1 MTTAAS
7 ENVRNVRGMSPPDGG
22 DATAVNA
29 ESAAEDPTPAPARV
43 RGTRRAAAAATPR
56 DPVRIVEAALF
67 SAGRPLLVDEL
78 AENTGVHKPDC
89 RKALTALQKEYDEKG
104 LALEIARAGDKWAM
118 QVRAE
123 YAPAVVR
130 LAPME
135 IPIKVLKTLALIAYH
150 QPLLQ
155 SDLVDMVGSKAYD
168 HVQVLK
174 DAGLIGKR
182 VQGNSFHL
190 VTTPQFPEY
199 FGLPATEREQIKRFL
214 ADKLGIPLPKDDGKG
229 NTRLDAVAEAPPVES
244 APAPA
249 ASEPAP
255 PS

>member
-1 MTTAAS
+1 MT
-7 ENVRNVRGMSPPDGG
+7 
-22 DATAVNA
+22 ATATSEETA
-29 ESAAEDPTPAPARV
+29 PAPSTPPAPRAGAR
-43 RGTRRAAAAATPR
+43 RQGAEAAPR
-56 DPVRIVEAALF
+56 DPVRVVEAALF

-89 RKALTALQKEYDEKG
+89 RKALAALQKEYDEKG

-118 QVRAE
+118 QVRAQ

-155 SDLVDMVGSKAYD
+155 SDLVDMVGAKAYD

-214 ADKLGIPLPKDDGKG
+214 ADKLGIPLPNKDAALAASDARHLGAAQDDGKG
-229 NTRLDAVAEAPPVES
+229 NTRLDAVD
-244 APAPA
+244 APAVGPTAAAPA
-249 ASEPAP
+249 EPAQQD
-255 PS
+255 